1 MMSGSS
7 VMLCTGCHA
16 VCIPPS
22 WPEAMSTCTPA
33 FLQRAAVRTPGN
45 TCIQIMPCS
54 LTKVAQGIGSPAV
67 VTRTRKRRFISG
79 SASRS
84 SLMACMTFMALA
96 LTSAET
102 MTFAPKIP
110 SDSLVSSNTRVNIFL
125 KMVTSSSVVSACAC
139 LQKSSK
145 TMGLVSRDVV
155 ANVLHRPRQPALA
168 AAMHRLVT
176 GYGPMPACMMGYLS
190 PTSSVSLVLIMMFFS
205 FQTLCVTG
213 NVPECYL
220 SDYDYYI
227 NSAHRIPEH
236 RLRK

>member
-1 MMSGSS
+1 MR
-7 VMLCTGCHA
+7 
-16 VCIPPS
+16 
-22 WPEAMSTCTPA
+22 TCTPA

-54 LTKVAQGIGSPAV
+54 LTKFAQDIGSPAV
-67 VTRTRKRRFISG
+67 VTSTRKRRFISG
-79 SASRS
+79 SDSRS
-84 SLMACMTFMALA
+84 SLIACMTFIAFA

-102 MTFAPKIP
+102 MTLAPKIP

-145 TMGLVSRDVV
+145 TMGFVSRDVV

-176 GYGPMPACMMGYLS
+176 GYGPMPA
-190 PTSSVSLVLIMMFFS
+190 
-205 FQTLCVTG
+205 
-213 NVPECYL
+213 
-220 SDYDYYI
+220 
-227 NSAHRIPEH
+227 
-236 RLRK
+236 

>member
-1 MMSGSS
+1 MKNLEQFFDIIVVGAGHA
-7 VMLCTGCHA
+7 GC
-16 VCIPPS
+16 
-22 WPEAMSTCTPA
+22 EA
-33 FLQRAAVRTPGN
+33 
-45 TCIQIMPCS
+45 
-54 LTKVAQGIGSPAV
+54 
-67 VTRTRKRRFISG
+67 
-79 SASRS
+79 
-84 SLMACMTFMALA
+84 ALA
-96 LTSAET
+96 SARL
-102 MTFAPKIP
+102 A
-110 SDSLVSSNTRVNIFL
+110 LVSSNTRVNIFL

-176 GYGPMPACMMGYLS
+176 GYGPMPAWMMGYLS